1 MRSGVLGLAQQLW
14 IRFST
19 LYPNPEPYTLSCYHP
34 SMSTTKTITEA
45 DVRHVAKLSRLHVS
59 DEQVRHFTVQLAAV
73 LGHISKLNE
82 LDVEG
87 VEPMAH
93 PLELVNVLRPDVEQP
108 GILTDVALANAPA
121 KTPPFFK
128 VPKVL
133 GDGPSA

>member
-1 MRSGVLGLAQQLW
+1 
-14 IRFST
+14 
-19 LYPNPEPYTLSCYHP
+19 
-34 SMSTTKTITEA
+34 MSESKTITEA

-59 DEQVRHFTVQLAAV
+59 DDDVHHFTEQLAAV
-73 LGHISKLNE
+73 LGYISKLNE

-108 GILTDVALANAPA
+108 GMPTEMALANAPA
-121 KTPPFFK
+121 QTPPFFK

>member
-1 MRSGVLGLAQQLW
+1 MLG
-14 IRFST
+14 
-19 LYPNPEPYTLSCYHP
+19 Y
-34 SMSTTKTITEA
+34 
-45 DVRHVAKLSRLHVS
+45 
-59 DEQVRHFTVQLAAV
+59 
-73 LGHISKLNE
+73 ISKLNE

-93 PLELVNVLRPDVEQP
+93 PLELVNVLRPDVDKP
-108 GILTDVALANAPA
+108 GMPTESALANAPA

>member
-1 MRSGVLGLAQQLW
+1 M
-14 IRFST
+14 
-19 LYPNPEPYTLSCYHP
+19 
-34 SMSTTKTITEA
+34 TKPQTITEA

-59 DEQVRHFTVQLAAV
+59 DDEVHHFTEQLSAV
-73 LGHISKLNE
+73 LNYISKLNE

-93 PLELVNVLRPDVEQP
+93 PLDLINVIRPDQEQP
-108 GILTDVALANAPA
+108 GISTESALLNAPA
-121 KTPPFFK
+121 KTPPYFK

>member
-1 MRSGVLGLAQQLW
+1 
-14 IRFST
+14 
-19 LYPNPEPYTLSCYHP
+19 
-34 SMSTTKTITEA
+34 MSQTQKITED

-59 DEQVRHFTVQLAAV
+59 DEDVHHFTEQLSAV
-73 LGHISKLNE
+73 LDYIGKLNE
-82 LDVEG
+82 LDVDG

-93 PLELVNVLRPDVEQP
+93 PLELVNVLRPDVETP
-108 GILTDVALANAPA
+108 GIPTDAALNNAPA

>member
-1 MRSGVLGLAQQLW
+1 
-14 IRFST
+14 
-19 LYPNPEPYTLSCYHP
+19 
-34 SMSTTKTITEA
+34 MSETPTITEK
-45 DVRHVAKLSRLHVS
+45 DVRHVAKLSRLHVT
-59 DEQVRHFTVQLAAV
+59 DDQVHHFTEQLAAV
-73 LGHISKLNE
+73 LNYISKLNE

-108 GILTDVALANAPA
+108 GMATDSALANAPA